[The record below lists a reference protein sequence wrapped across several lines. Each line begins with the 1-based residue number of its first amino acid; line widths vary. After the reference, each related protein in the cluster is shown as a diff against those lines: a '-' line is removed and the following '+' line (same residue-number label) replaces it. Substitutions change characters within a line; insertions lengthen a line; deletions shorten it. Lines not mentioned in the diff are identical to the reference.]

1 MKFILDNFLCWLLL
15 RSVETYYGDSLKE
28 VFFTHQPSTKLNIK

>member
-1 MKFILDNFLCWLLL
+1 MKVALNNFLCWLLL

-28 VFFTHQPSTKLNIK
+28 AVISNK